1 MTSIAQ
7 WRAGGAYLEHKGH
20 RIFWREG
27 GDPAAPALLLIHG
40 FPTASWDWE
49 RLWPELTKRYRV
61 LTLDMIGFGFSQKP
75 YFYDYHMIDQADIF
89 DHLLALARVP
99 RYHILAHDIGVSA
112 AAELVARAAEN
123 AGRPQIQSACLLN
136 GTLFPETHRRV
147 LYQSL
152 LLTRFGPLVSLLT
165 TKSGFA
171 RNMRTI
177 FGQYFPP
184 DQETLD
190 AMWALIENDHGDR
203 IMHKL
208 ISYIPDRHVNR
219 ERWVGAVQQTAIP
232 MKLIDGL
239 VDPVSGGHMVV
250 RYRELIPNPNVTEL
264 PQGGHYPHVQMP
276 EQVLAAYLAFR
287 EEVARTQANPAH
299 ARPVTPIRAQEAT

>member
-1 MTSIAQ
+1 MTSVAE
-7 WRAGGAYLEHKGH
+7 WRAGGAFFEHKGH

-27 GDPAAPALLLIHG
+27 GDPSAPALLLIHG

-49 RLWPELTKRYRV
+49 RLWPELTRRYRV
-61 LTLDMIGFGFSQKP
+61 LTLDMIGFGFSDKP
-75 YFYDYHMIDQADIF
+75 SFYDYHMIDQADIY
-89 DHLLALARVP
+89 DRLLTLGRVSH
-99 RYHILAHDIGVSA
+99 YHIFAHDIGVSV
-112 AAELVARAAEN
+112 AAELLARAAE
-123 AGRPQIQSACLLN
+123 GDRWPQIASACLLN

-152 LLTRFGPLVSLLT
+152 LLTRLGPIISLLG
-165 TKSGFA
+165 TKKSFA

-177 FGQYFPP
+177 FGSYFPP
-184 DQETLD
+184 DEETLD
-190 AMWALIENDHGDR
+190 GMWTLIRNHHGNR

-219 ERWVGAVQQTAIP
+219 ERWVGAVQRTNIP
-232 MKLIDGL
+232 VKLIDGL

-287 EEVARTQANPAH
+287 EQVERTHASPVSARVNAALTA
-299 ARPVTPIRAQEAT
+299 